1 MVKCNGLM
9 LVFSHHKIVKC
20 QWTFDW
26 KIKFQS
32 SNHLRMGILVQSLL
46 GFHHAFFDTSTYT
59 METIKRQKK
68 YLWVIFNTT
77 KSTKQPKRFSEGQTK
92 ACLDMSYYN
101 HIFKTIHLVNLQQKY
116 SQGQRTSSVNSF
128 ATIVNG

>member
-1 MVKCNGLM
+1 MQWFDAGFFASQNRKMSMNFWLKN
-9 LVFSHHKIVKC
+9 KISL
-20 QWTFDW
+20 
-26 KIKFQS
+26 S
-32 SNHLRMGILVQSLL
+32 SNHPRMGILVQSLL
-46 GFHHAFFDTSTYT
+46 SFHHAFFDTSTYT

-68 YLWVIFNTT
+68 YIWVIFNTT

-101 HIFKTIHLVNLQQKY
+101 HIFKTIHLFNLQQKY

>member
-1 MVKCNGLM
+1 MQWFDAGFFASQNRKMSMNFWLKN
-9 LVFSHHKIVKC
+9 KISL
-20 QWTFDW
+20 
-26 KIKFQS
+26 S
-32 SNHLRMGILVQSLL
+32 SNHPRMGILVQSLL

-68 YLWVIFNTT
+68 YIWVIFNTT
-77 KSTKQPKRFSEGQTK
+77 KSTKQPKRFSEEQTK

-101 HIFKTIHLVNLQQKY
+101 HIFKTIHLFNLQQKY

>member
-1 MVKCNGLM
+1 MQWSDAGFFASQNRKMSMNFWLKN
-9 LVFSHHKIVKC
+9 KISL
-20 QWTFDW
+20 
-26 KIKFQS
+26 S
-32 SNHLRMGILVQSLL
+32 SNHPRMGILVQSLL

-68 YLWVIFNTT
+68 YIWVIFNTT

-101 HIFKTIHLVNLQQKY
+101 HIFKTIHLFNLQQKY